1 MARVKST
8 SRPIAID
15 SQLEVADAP
24 PPPHPLGGG
33 GGSSVIDIS
42 LRGCCV
48 IAEP

>member
-24 PPPHPLGGG
+24 PPLPTLSEVVEVVP
-33 GGSSVIDIS
+33 S
-42 LRGCCV
+42 
-48 IAEP
+48 